1 MPNKPPPLAAW
12 RGQSSVR
19 PRTLEG
25 EVKTEGGVRSPR
37 TPSLPAASVAALVLV
52 AIVLLALG
60 ALWAQRLVSGH
71 LVTPEPAPTLA
82 GEAVM
87 SPGTTPAPAFSLRD
101 QDGGPVALTDF
112 KGRVVALSFLDSH
125 CQQQCPLQG
134 EQLGIAERALGART
148 PFVNLVVSVAP
159 ATDTPDSERAF
170 ATTHRWTGEWH
181 WLSGTPAELQAVWKS
196 YGIAV
201 LPGPTGN
208 IPHSIALY
216 LIDRKGYERVG
227 LLFTDPKRIEQ
238 DVRLLSQS

>member
-1 MPNKPPPLAAW
+1 MGPLSSGNPAAYP
-12 RGQSSVR
+12 RGDVR
-19 PRTLEG
+19 TPRTLA
-25 EVKTEGGVRSPR
+25 S
-37 TPSLPAASVAALVLV
+37 AAAPILILGLV
-52 AIVLLALG
+52 AIVLVAVV
-60 ALWAQRLVSGH
+60 AFWAQGLVRSR

-87 SPGTTPAPAFSLRD
+87 SPGTTPAPGFTLTD
-101 QDGGPVALTDF
+101 QDGKTVALADF
-112 KGRVVALSFLDSH
+112 KGRVAALSFLDSH

-134 EQLGIAERALGART
+134 EQLGIAQRALGPRT

-159 ATDTPDSERAF
+159 ATDTPESERAF

-181 WLSGTPAELQAVWKS
+181 WLSGTPAELQAVWKG

-216 LIDRKGYERVG
+216 LIDRNGYERVA
-227 LLFTDPKRIEQ
+227 LLITDPKRIEQ